1 MITGVVDYK
10 AGNLKSIETALRHL
24 GAEFIISDI
33 PEKLENC
40 DRLIFP
46 GVGEA
51 SSAMKNL
58 KERCLD
64 ELITGFAAK
73 GNPLLGICLGCQII
87 LSYSEEGNTNCLG
100 LVDGDVKLFSGRSG
114 LPGDQKAELL
124 KVPQIG
130 WNTLGFKK
138 KHYLFKGIP
147 DNSSFY
153 FVHSYYPDV
162 KDEFKI
168 GETEYGIPFSS
179 AVSRENVCAVQFH
192 PEKSGKYGLMMM
204 DNFLKG

>member
-24 GAEFIISDI
+24 GAEFIISDK
-33 PEKLENC
+33 PEKLQNC

-58 KERCLD
+58 KERGLD
-64 ELITGFAAK
+64 DLITGFASK
-73 GNPLLGICLGCQII
+73 GNPLMGICLGCQII
-87 LSYSEEGNTNCLG
+87 LRYSEEGNTKCLG
-100 LVDGDVKLFSGRSG
+100 LVDGDVKLFQGRCG
-114 LPGDQKAELL
+114 EEIL

-130 WNTLGFKK
+130 WNTLKFTK

-162 KDEFKI
+162 KNKFMI
-168 GETEYGIPFSS
+168 GETEYGISFSS
-179 AVSRENVCAVQFH
+179 ALSRDNVCAVQFH

-204 DNFLKG
+204 KNFLKG